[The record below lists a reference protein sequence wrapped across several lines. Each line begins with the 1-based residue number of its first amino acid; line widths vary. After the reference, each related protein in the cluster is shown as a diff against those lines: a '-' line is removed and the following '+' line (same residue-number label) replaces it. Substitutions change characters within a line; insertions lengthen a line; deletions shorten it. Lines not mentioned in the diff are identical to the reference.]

1 MVSFESKVM
10 ADWGAGYVT
19 DTAYVHDFCR
29 VQTPAIL
36 SIAAIARNVAAP
48 GGLGEPFT
56 YFDLG
61 CGQGFTAN
69 LVAAANPR
77 AEVFAAD
84 FNPTHIA
91 SARDLAS
98 AAGLRNIQFREA
110 AFEELLQDGTLPSF
124 DIIC

>member
-1 MVSFESKVM
+1 M
-10 ADWGAGYVT
+10 AGWGSGYVT

-36 SIAAIARNVAAP
+36 SLAALARGVAAP

-56 YFDLG
+56 DCDLG

-77 AEVFAAD
+77 AEVFAAFPVCD
-84 FNPTHIA
+84 GRNGTPAPSPSGGKRA
-91 SARDLAS
+91 SM
-98 AAGLRNIQFREA
+98 
-110 AFEELLQDGTLPSF
+110 LP
-124 DIIC
+124 